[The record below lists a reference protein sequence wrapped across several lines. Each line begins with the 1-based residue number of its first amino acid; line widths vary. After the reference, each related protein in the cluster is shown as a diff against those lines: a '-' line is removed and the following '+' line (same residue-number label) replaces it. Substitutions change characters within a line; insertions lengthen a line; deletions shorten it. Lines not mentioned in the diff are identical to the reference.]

1 MARSKLVRNVAL
13 AVGLGAAAISIAAS
27 AGGGGVA
34 ADVGGDDL
42 GKSPRITDEVGG
54 ASTHTAKKAALKKK
68 LVGDAVL
75 AGELDLTK
83 MELVGDHYE
92 VPMAD
97 GRRAILTLDP
107 VLQEAAIKVLG
118 HAKAPYGAV
127 VVTALDGRL
136 LAYAGRR
143 GTGDPKKDPKYAGK
157 EGVADFTLANSAW
170 APAASVF
177 KIVSASAMVE
187 AGVDPHEQVCYHG
200 GLRSVQESNLVDD
213 KHDDRCNDLAY
224 GLAHSQ
230 NAIIAK
236 LANQH
241 LEPAKLAS
249 LADTLGF
256 GGDLPAW
263 AMGGQ
268 SGLSEIPTEKGVDFA
283 KTAAGFQGTHLSPL
297 GGAMLANT
305 IATGGQKATP
315 TIVAAIL
322 DEDGTRHDVSTP
334 KPTRVLPEDTA
345 NAVGDMMVQTCDSGS
360 AAKAFRGKDGLPRSI
375 KVAGKTGTL
384 NADSPMA
391 LEYSW
396 FVGYAPADAPAISVA
411 VVLGN
416 TDLWWLKGHMAARQM
431 VREALDERTTDK

>member
-1 MARSKLVRNVAL
+1 MARSTLVRNVAL

-27 AGGGGVA
+27 AGGGGATA
-34 ADVGGDDL
+34 ADVGSDDL
-42 GKSPRITDEVGG
+42 GTSSRIAARATVES
-54 ASTHTAKKAALKKK
+54 AATKKALEK
-68 LVGDAVL
+68 LIGDAAL
-75 AGELDLTK
+75 AGDVDLTK

-118 HAKAPYGAV
+118 RAKAPFGSV
-127 VVTALDGRL
+127 VITALDGRL

-157 EGVADFTLANSAW
+157 EGVPDFTLANSAW

-200 GLRSVQESNLVDD
+200 GLRSVTESNLVDD
-213 KHDDRCNDLAY
+213 KADNRCNDLAY

-230 NAIIAK
+230 NSIIAK

-263 AMGGQ
+263 AMGGE
-268 SGLSEIPTEKGVDFA
+268 SGRSSIPTEKGVDFA
-283 KTAAGFQGTHLSPL
+283 KTAAGFRNTNLSPV
-297 GGAMLANT
+297 GGAILANT
-305 IATGGQKATP
+305 IATGGKQVTP
-315 TIVAAIL
+315 MIVAAIL
-322 DEDGTRHDVSTP
+322 DEDGVRHDIATP
-334 KPTRVLPEDTA
+334 KSTRVLPEDTA
-345 NAVGDMMVQTCDSGS
+345 SAVGDMMVQTCDSGS

-384 NADSPMA
+384 NAESPMA

-396 FVGYAPADAPAISVA
+396 FVGYAPAEAPAISIA

-416 TDLWWLKGHMAARQM
+416 TDLWWLKGHQAARTL
-431 VREALDERTTDK
+431 VREALDELTAK